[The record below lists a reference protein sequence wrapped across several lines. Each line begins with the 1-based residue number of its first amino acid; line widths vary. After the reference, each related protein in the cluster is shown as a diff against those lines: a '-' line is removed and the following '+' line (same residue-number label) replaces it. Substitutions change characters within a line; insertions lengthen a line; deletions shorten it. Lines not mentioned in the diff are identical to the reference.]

1 MGRSPLASHVLCHD
15 SGFEDFRERLN
26 DLFYP
31 ADVISLSGAEGTGG
45 ELRGTRT
52 EHITI
57 GLMTFGQRTRVDP
70 GRTPSHYHV
79 NVVLQGSIEAATGR
93 QEMTATAGEAMVFT
107 PTQQHRLLSCED
119 GAKHLGIKIDRSL
132 VEAELQALLGRPLQ
146 APLEFAFDFDL
157 TSAPGRSWRNTLDLL
172 LAESDSAGGLIGLR
186 AVQQH
191 FERLLVSG
199 LLLAQTHNYTES
211 LLRPQPPA
219 YPRTVRKAV
228 DLIDARPETPFTV
241 GDLAQAAG
249 VSARRLQEGFREYL
263 GVTPMTY
270 LRNVRLD
277 RVHAELLTG
286 ATGVTES
293 AGRWGF
299 THLSRFS
306 AAYRRRFGAAPSE
319 TLAGSGGQDRG
330 GFGDL
335 RHGGKRMSTEL
346 M

>member
-1 MGRSPLASHVLCHD
+1 MGRSLLASHVLCRD

-31 ADVISLSGAEGTGG
+31 ADVTALSGPEGAGG
-45 ELRGTRT
+45 ELRGVRT

-79 NVVLQGSIEAATGR
+79 NVVLRGSIEAATGR
-93 QEMTATAGEAMVFT
+93 QEMVATAGDAMVFT
-107 PTQQHRLLSCED
+107 PTQQHRLVRCEHD
-119 GAKHLGIKIDRSL
+119 ARHLGIKIDRSI
-132 VEAELQALLGRPLQ
+132 VEGELQALLGRPLH
-146 APLEFAFDFDL
+146 APLEFAFTFD
-157 TSAPGRSWRNTLDLL
+157 TTTAPGRSWRRTLDLL
-172 LAESDSAGGLIGLR
+172 IAESDSAGGLIGR
-186 AVQQH
+186 PPVRHH

-199 LLLAQTHNYTES
+199 LLLAQPHNYTEA

-228 DLIDARPETPFTV
+228 DLINAHPETPFTL

-249 VSARRLQEGFREYL
+249 VSARRLQEGFREHL

-270 LRNVRLD
+270 LRDVRLD
-277 RVHAELLTG
+277 HVHADLMAG
-286 ATGVTES
+286 ATGVTEA

-306 AAYRRRFGAAPSE
+306 SFYRRRFGSAPSE
-319 TLAGSGGQDRG
+319 TLARAGG
-330 GFGDL
+330 
-335 RHGGKRMSTEL
+335 
-346 M
+346 